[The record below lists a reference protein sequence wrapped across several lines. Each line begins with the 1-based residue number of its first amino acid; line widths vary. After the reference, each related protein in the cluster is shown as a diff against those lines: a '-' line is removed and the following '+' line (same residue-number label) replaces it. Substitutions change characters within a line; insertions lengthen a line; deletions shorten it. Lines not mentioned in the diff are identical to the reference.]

1 MNIEKVMKIL
11 EKGSI
16 IKVVRN
22 NITRGENGLNPH
34 INVTVETDNSNS
46 TTNFNL
52 LQSDAEAY
60 SFCLKKT
67 GEAGVKVTDAI
78 IDGHDGF
85 VLKNV
90 ANESYLDDETVI
102 WRYMDFTKFMSLI
115 TQSSFWFSRLD
126 KLRLEDPMEGRM
138 PNAEYIKL
146 KEHYSSLKWAS
157 VSYGNGSQTFGGY
170 DQSHGPGIVTLDQ
183 AEIAEMHFKSLMQ
196 RDYYDSYNTYVN
208 CWHISAH
215 ENHAMWQVYGGDK
228 NSVALKS
235 TFGRLKQSL
244 GKDRDYS
251 ILCGTVD
258 YIDYEN
264 DALKISAQSNSGGRI
279 ITKSHY
285 YHNEQEFRLFY
296 SDHGYVNTICKPNMP
311 YSIEPEGDILN
322 SYHAGIKVPVD
333 LDVMIESIVLN
344 PDCEACFEDVI
355 RNISGDKESKH
366 LQVLGSKVIEN
377 SAVKSYNPTIP
388 EPFKWRQP

>member
-1 MNIEKVMKIL
+1 
-11 EKGSI
+11 
-16 IKVVRN
+16 
-22 NITRGENGLNPH
+22 
-34 INVTVETDNSNS
+34 
-46 TTNFNL
+46 
-52 LQSDAEAY
+52 
-60 SFCLKKT
+60 
-67 GEAGVKVTDAI
+67 
-78 IDGHDGF
+78 
-85 VLKNV
+85 
-90 ANESYLDDETVI
+90 
-102 WRYMDFTKFMSLI
+102 
-115 TQSSFWFSRLD
+115 
-126 KLRLEDPMEGRM
+126 
-138 PNAEYIKL
+138 
-146 KEHYSSLKWAS
+146 
-157 VSYGNGSQTFGGY
+157 
-170 DQSHGPGIVTLDQ
+170 
-183 AEIAEMHFKSLMQ
+183 
-196 RDYYDSYNTYVN
+196 
-208 CWHISAH
+208 
-215 ENHAMWQVYGGDK
+215 MWQVYGGDK